1 MVLIDAGPSHPV
13 LLYKVLQGDYWLF
26 SRINQAWTSPFLD
39 TVFPFIRQA
48 ECWFPF
54 YLFLLLFVTLNF
66 GKKGWLWYLYLPM
79 TVIIGQLLSRYLIDD
94 HLVFRLRPCNNPL
107 WADSLRF
114 LADSCP
120 TGSGFFSAYA
130 CDQFAIAFFVFRTLR
145 HTSPWWRLVFV
156 WAFLTSYA
164 QVYIGVHYPL
174 DILLGGALGAV
185 IGNLAA
191 RLFRLQAG
199 TLLLESYKSSHA

>member
-1 MVLIDAGPSHPV
+1 
-13 LLYKVLQGDYWLF
+13 
-26 SRINQAWTSPFLD
+26 
-39 TVFPFIRQA
+39 IRQA

-54 YLFLLLFVTLNF
+54 YLFLLMFITLNF

-79 TVIIGQLLSRYLIDD
+79 TAIIGELLSRYLIDD

-120 TGSGFFSAYA
+120 AGSGFFSAEA
-130 CDQFAIAFFVFRTLR
+130 CDHFAIAFFLFRTLR
-145 HTSPWWRLVFV
+145 HTSPWWRLVFA
-156 WAFLTSYA
+156 WAFLISYA
-164 QVYIGVHYPL
+164 QIYVGTHYPL
-174 DILLGGALGAV
+174 DILLGGVLGSV
-185 IGNLAA
+185 IGIFSA

-199 TLLLESYKSSHA
+199 TLLLEPYKSSHA

>member
-1 MVLIDAGPSHPV
+1 MVLIDAGPPLPAFLH
-13 LLYKVLQGDYWLF
+13 KVLQGDYWLF
-26 SRINQAWTSPFLD
+26 SRINQGWTSPFLD
-39 TVFPFIRQA
+39 MVFPFIRQA
-48 ECWFPF
+48 ECWLPF

-79 TVIIGQLLSRYLIDD
+79 TVIISELLSRYLIDD
-94 HLVFRLRPCNNPL
+94 HILRIRPCNNPL

-114 LADSCP
+114 LANSCP
-120 TGSGFFSAYA
+120 SGSGFFSTNA
-130 CDQFAIAFFVFRTLR
+130 CDHFAIAFFLFRTLG
-145 HTSPWWRLVFV
+145 HTSPWWRLVFA

-164 QVYIGVHYPL
+164 QVYVGVHYPL
-174 DILLGGALGAV
+174 DILLGGMLGSV
-185 IGNLAA
+185 IGVFSA